1 MLRLAID
8 VLLHA
13 IFGDGIS
20 DPDAVRKATT
30 DYYSSCG
37 RLDPFDVIGVPEFIP
52 RLTRL
57 HVHGILRAFDEQL
70 DIAIAQRRRSLSE
83 KGPPPADIL
92 GAMLAAKDPDTGR
105 SMSEAEVKD
114 NVLTFIFG
122 GQETTSSAL
131 TWTIYLVTQS
141 THWRERVLTEAQ
153 QTEGLPAEDAL
164 PKLILTRAVV
174 EEALRLYP
182 PIIGITRTALRQ
194 TKIAHHPIEKGTLVI
209 ISPYVVHRHRL
220 LWNEPEVFDPTR
232 FLSGNAGSI
241 RPYTYMPFGAGPR
254 TCIGAGLATQE
265 ATLALARILSHFEL
279 NLVSGQTVWPAQKN
293 FTLRPRDGLRIRID
307 RRDFSRGD

>member
-1 MLRLAID
+1 
-8 VLLHA
+8 
-13 IFGDGIS
+13 
-20 DPDAVRKATT
+20 
-30 DYYSSCG
+30 
-37 RLDPFDVIGVPEFIP
+37 
-52 RLTRL
+52 
-57 HVHGILRAFDEQL
+57 
-70 DIAIAQRRRSLSE
+70 
-83 KGPPPADIL
+83 
-92 GAMLAAKDPDTGR
+92 MLAAKDPDTGR

-194 TKIAHHPIEKGTLVI
+194 TKIADHPIEKGTLVI

-254 TCIGAGLATQE
+254 TCIGAGLQHRRRRLRSPESFRTLNSTWFPGKLSGPLRKTSLCGQE
-265 ATLALARILSHFEL
+265 TDCGSESIEEISAEVIEANT
-279 NLVSGQTVWPAQKN
+279 G
-293 FTLRPRDGLRIRID
+293 
-307 RRDFSRGD
+307 SRSSSV